1 MAVTANTNE
10 TYDVTTIRED
20 LSEAM
25 ASISPTE
32 TIFMSTIGSRNV
44 DNTYFE
50 WSEVDLA
57 ATTANRQIEGDVGLS
72 NTAPTN
78 AVRKGG
84 YTQISAKVV
93 EVSST
98 NQAVNGVAN
107 AQTVAKQV
115 AYKLSELKRDME
127 AMLLANVA
135 ASAGAS
141 GTARQTAGLPA
152 YLTSNVSRG
161 SGGANGTTSGTG
173 EAGFVNA
180 AATDGTLRALTEA
193 LLKTVIASCWDAG
206 AQPTVVLC
214 GSAQKQKMSTFT
226 GNATRYKEAEDS
238 KLNAAIDGGDIA
250 KGLQE
255 AGTKARTEQLNI
267 SKERARVI
275 GESRARDI
283 DIGLKISN
291 IDAALRKSD
300 QITLSGWLDLFADN
314 PELIDAIR
322 DADDPVDEIITI
334 LDRLGVNTENM
345 KRAKDNQDKNE

>member
-25 ASISPTE
+25 ASITPTE

-44 DNTYFE
+44 DNTFFE

-57 ATTANRQIEGDVGLS
+57 ATSANRQIEGDVGLS

-135 ASAGAS
+135 ASAGSS
-141 GTARQTAGLPA
+141 GNARQTAGLPA

-161 SGGANGTTSGTG
+161 SGGANGTTSGSG
-173 EAGFVNA
+173 ESGFVNA
-180 AATDGTLRALTEA
+180 AATDGTLRPITEA
-193 LLKTVIASCWDAG
+193 LLKTVIAAAWNSG
-206 AQPTVVLC
+206 AQPSVVMC
-214 GSAQKQKMSTFT
+214 GSAQKQKISTFT
-226 GNATRYKEAEDS
+226 GNATRFKEAEDS
-238 KLNAAIDGGDIA
+238 KLNAAIDVYVGDFGELQIVPNRHMRVRTVSSVDYTPDVFVLDPNYAEVAYLQTA
-250 KGLQE
+250 KQEPLAKTGLSERRLISCEYGLQV
-255 AGTKARTEQLNI
+255 TSQKAHGI
-267 SKERARVI
+267 VA
-275 GESRARDI
+275 DI
-283 DIGLKISN
+283 NAS
-291 IDAALRKSD
+291 
-300 QITLSGWLDLFADN
+300 
-314 PELIDAIR
+314 
-322 DADDPVDEIITI
+322 
-334 LDRLGVNTENM
+334 
-345 KRAKDNQDKNE
+345 